1 MEASALAT
9 FQSYGDLN
17 ATVRY
22 CTRESN
28 VLARDITVVE
38 AIGGKVES
46 SRYERVNCSWASTST
61 RILVCSL
68 MARFTFELDFYSP
81 SQVLVSQPIC
91 TEILY
96 DGKKSTDNGDRRYE
110 LGETLRLIQA
120 HKQLLYQALTKSL
133 PKLDPI
139 LEIAGWEYSQWC
151 STRVTSNEHVI

>member
-46 SRYERVNCSWASTST
+46 SRYERVNSS
-61 RILVCSL
+61 
-68 MARFTFELDFYSP
+68 
-81 SQVLVSQPIC
+81 
-91 TEILY
+91 
-96 DGKKSTDNGDRRYE
+96 
-110 LGETLRLIQA
+110 
-120 HKQLLYQALTKSL
+120 
-133 PKLDPI
+133 
-139 LEIAGWEYSQWC
+139 
-151 STRVTSNEHVI
+151 